1 MRIEET
7 SLYEHQ
13 ALTREIISSGI
24 EVHRALGPGLLESA
38 YSQCMEYEMGR
49 RGLAV
54 ARERPIGV
62 RYKELEIKAAYRADM
77 VVEGRILV
85 EVKSVD
91 VLLPVHGAQVLTY
104 LRFAQLKVGLLMNF
118 NGTTLRQGIRR
129 LVR

>member
-7 SLYEHQ
+7 RFFEHQ

-38 YSQCMEYEMGR
+38 YSQCMEYELGR

-54 ARERPIGV
+54 AREKSIGV

-77 VVEGRILV
+77 VVEGRVLV
-85 EVKSVD
+85 EVKSMEA
-91 VLLPVHGAQVLTY
+91 LLPIHSAQVLTY
-104 LRFAQLKVGLLMNF
+104 LKFACLNVGLLMNF
-118 NGTTLRQGIRR
+118 NGATLREGIRR